1 MHEPPGCLKIDF
13 KHVDPWARP
22 TISTSTRR
30 SPLLPPAQKMAFSS
44 TSRIDTK
51 SASGSGR

>member
-1 MHEPPGCLKIDF
+1 MSTTYNLHIYKE
-13 KHVDPWARP
+13 
-22 TISTSTRR
+22 ISLASTRT
-30 SPLLPPAQKMAFSS
+30 KMAFSS